1 MSEQEIEKNRI
12 AMLKGKEKGAA
23 MCNYFR
29 RFTIPVVKSQVS
41 IVKQVVKWNEVFDGG
56 LPLESLQ
63 N

>member
-1 MSEQEIEKNRI
+1 MSEQDQEKSRI
-12 AMLKGKEKGAA
+12 AKLNGKEKGIA

-41 IVKQVVKWNEVFDGG
+41 IVKPVVKWNEVFDGG
-56 LPLESLQ
+56 LPLESFQ